1 MDKAYLSSSLSWC
14 EAFGKQFCCNVV
26 RMILYLLM
34 TRVEIRL
41 ASNYAFAKYA
51 WMSVV
56 QPQLVLASD
65 GRDATHWMIESNTNA
80 KITKGVI
87 EMLMRHIQTEVK
99 KENSAGR
106 KFVQDVHFDV
116 SVRATVRRAVLMYG
130 SSHTF
135 TNPLVEVK
143 FTDVAVNALALLS
156 SKTKWFVPT
165 REVNLAPV
173 NTMQD
178 IENSG
183 GNGIT
188 FQSTVSAEYLN
199 TRHDHM
205 EQFIESYPCFGGL
218 TYQVFLEQTSSAS
231 RDEEE
236 SEGKL
241 AGEMWVL
248 MCKSYRCFLIT
259 YTHTFGSIF
268 IYVSRGLSSF
278 SEHQHFEIIL
288 RNSFL
293 SQEELRPIRSH
304 QIQGAIIR

>member
-1 MDKAYLSSSLSWC
+1 
-14 EAFGKQFCCNVV
+14 
-26 RMILYLLM
+26 LL
-34 TRVEIRL
+34 ISL

-65 GRDATHWMIESNTNA
+65 GRDATHWMIDSNTKA

-87 EMLMRHIQTEVK
+87 EMLMRHIQTEVTK
-99 KENSAGR
+99 DSSDCR
-106 KFVQDVHFDV
+106 KIVRDVHFDV
-116 SVRATVRRAVLMYG
+116 SVRASVRRAVLMYG

-165 REVNLAPV
+165 REVNFAPV
-173 NTMQD
+173 DTLQ
-178 IENSG
+178 EVESSG
-183 GNGIT
+183 RNGIT
-188 FQSTVSAEYLN
+188 FQSTISAEYLN

-218 TYQVFLEQTSSAS
+218 TYQVVLEQSSSAS
-231 RDEEE
+231 RDDEE

-241 AGEMWVL
+241 AGAVWVL
-248 MCKSYRCFLIT
+248 AHKSHRSYLLP
-259 YTHTFGSIF
+259 HATFASIF
-268 IYVSRGLSSF
+268 ICISRELPSF
-278 SEHQHFEIIL
+278 SQHKHFKIIL

-293 SQEELRPIRSH
+293 PQEELGPVRSH
-304 QIQGAIIR
+304 QVQGVVIR